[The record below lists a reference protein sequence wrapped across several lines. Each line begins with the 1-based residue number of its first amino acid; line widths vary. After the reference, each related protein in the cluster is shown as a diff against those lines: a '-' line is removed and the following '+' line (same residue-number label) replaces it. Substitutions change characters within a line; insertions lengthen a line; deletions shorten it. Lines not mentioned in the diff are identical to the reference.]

1 MDASEGGI
9 RVFFTDLVWDALAE
23 HGPEISGKH
32 APGAGVA
39 IISSWLL
46 KTDPARP
53 KKRSR
58 EITLLIS
65 QSALEKFISAD
76 DKTLDEMRGRII
88 RIMQS
93 RLKVYTPDY
102 EGSAVEPFVIKID
115 RVEL

>member
-1 MDASEGGI
+1 MDASDGGI
-9 RVFFTDLVWDALAE
+9 RVFFTDLVWDVLAE
-23 HGPEISGKH
+23 HSPDISGKRE
-32 APGAGVA
+32 PGAGVS

-58 EITLLIS
+58 EVTLLIS

-76 DKTLDEMRGRII
+76 GKTLDEMRSRVI

-93 RLKVYTPDY
+93 RLKAYTPDY
-102 EGSAVEPFVIKID
+102 KGSAVEPFVIKID
-115 RVEL
+115 HVEL